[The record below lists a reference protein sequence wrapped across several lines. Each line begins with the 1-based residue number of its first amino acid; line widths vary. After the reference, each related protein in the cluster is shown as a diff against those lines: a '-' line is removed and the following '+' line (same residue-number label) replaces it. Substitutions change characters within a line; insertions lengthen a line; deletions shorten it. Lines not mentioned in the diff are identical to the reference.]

1 MSSPAT
7 VRVVFASPPTALDV
21 SVTCVEDNDSGPI
34 ILDMRDPAGL
44 PTSATLVT
52 LPSYGSLSALDS
64 SNNVAGT
71 FDSTTELPVS
81 TTLRLVYHPDADNA
95 RTDSFTY
102 TATNTQGLTSE
113 PGRVEVAMYT
123 INDEPQVDD
132 PSATVDDA
140 NAEVAIGIEVVDTDD
155 TFVSVFVN
163 ELPATGTLYYSGDD
177 MTKPV
182 EAYQPS
188 FAGRIDQYVQAR
200 EQRMRASEGCARAKE
215 ARERRRRASEGG
227 ARAKEA
233 RERRRRTSEGGA
245 RAKEARERSE
255 RQKALLSLSV
265 GFTRALLPLSVGFTR
280 ALLPLSVGFT
290 RALASLAPKGVA
302 ASVRR

>member
-1 MSSPAT
+1 VASNGATSSPAV
-7 VRVVFASPPTALDV
+7 VRVILATSPTALDV

-34 ILDMRDPAGL
+34 ILDMHDPAGL

-64 SNNVAGT
+64 SNNVVGT

-81 TTLRLVYHPDADNA
+81 TTLRLVYHPDEDNA

-113 PGRVEVAMYT
+113 PGRVEVTMFK
-123 INDEPQVDD
+123 INDDPKVED
-132 PSATVDDA
+132 PSATLDDA
-140 NAEVAIGIEVVDTDD
+140 NEEHVISIEVGDPDD
-155 TFVSVFVN
+155 SFVSVFVN
-163 ELPATGTLYYSGDD
+163 ELPVTGTLYYSGDD

-200 EQRMRASEGCARAKE
+200 EQRMRASEGGATGRASERGARE
-215 ARERRRRASEGG
+215 ARERRRRASEGA

-233 RERRRRTSEGGA
+233 REQ
-245 RAKEARERSE
+245 SE
-255 RQKALLSLSV
+255 RQKAM
-265 GFTRALLPLSVGFTR
+265 LPL
-280 ALLPLSVGFT
+280 
-290 RALASLAPKGVA
+290 
-302 ASVRR
+302 VRRFHSGARFARAKRRC